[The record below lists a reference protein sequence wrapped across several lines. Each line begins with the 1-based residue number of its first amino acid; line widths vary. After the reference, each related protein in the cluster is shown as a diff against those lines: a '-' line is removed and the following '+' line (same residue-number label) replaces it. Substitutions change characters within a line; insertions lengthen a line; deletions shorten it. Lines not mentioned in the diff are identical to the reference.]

1 MGLTT
6 AIEASRGALARP
18 GPVRP
23 TYNARH
29 LVWPDVAGELPLDI
43 HHQVLSL
50 LDDVLNLEGRA
61 MHFDT
66 DTPLLG
72 GVPELDSMAVLAV
85 IQEIEVRFGI
95 EIPDDE
101 IDGSSFA
108 TVGTVVD
115 FVTRLSSR

>member
-1 MGLTT
+1 
-6 AIEASRGALARP
+6 
-18 GPVRP
+18 
-23 TYNARH
+23 
-29 LVWPDVAGELPLDI
+29 LDI

-50 LDDVLNLEGRA
+50 LDDVLSLDGRA

-95 EIPDDE
+95 EVPDDE

-108 TVGTVVD
+108 TVGSVVD